1 MESTVAQKLEALLK
15 LQKIDSKLDSL
26 KKVRGALPEE
36 VMDLEDELAG
46 YQTRIDKFN
55 QELEEL
61 NGEITSRKEA
71 IKTSG
76 ALIQKY
82 EEQQMNVR
90 NNREYDAIT
99 KEMELQALEI
109 QISEKKIKEAG
120 FKIEAKN
127 EEISETKELMDER
140 TKDLET
146 KKNELEVITS
156 ESEEE
161 EKSLLKS
168 RDKAGKGIEDRL
180 LLGYNKIRNN
190 ALNGLAVVEVKRGA
204 CGGCFNVVPPQR
216 QVDIKEKKK
225 IIVCEH
231 CGRILADVEPVI
243 EKEKPKRKTTRRK
256 TTAIKK

>member
-15 LQKIDSKLDSL
+15 LQTIDSKLDSL

-61 NGEITSRKEA
+61 NGGIISKKEA

-76 ALIQKY
+76 SLIQKY

-109 QISEKKIKEAG
+109 QISEKRIKEAAI
-120 FKIEAKN
+120 KIEAKN
-127 EEISETKELMDER
+127 EEIEETKGLKEER

-146 KKNELEVITS
+146 KKKELDVITS

-161 EKSLLKS
+161 EKKLLKS
-168 RDKAGKGIEDRL
+168 RDKAGKDIEERL

-231 CGRILADVEPVI
+231 CGRILADVEAVI
-243 EKEKPKRKTTRRK
+243 EVEKPKRKTTRRK
-256 TTAIKK
+256 TTLAKK